1 MGVGGGSG
9 WLFQPLPVG
18 TSQRSLGGQSAMS
31 GGAEGASRSGSRR
44 QLAGQFNEAA
54 TAASSSTGGPSEQ
67 RAPDLGSRDADAI
80 DMHHAVGLSSQA
92 GSSVASL
99 SERRGSD
106 ALSQRSAARSS
117 APRRRS
123 SGFMPQ
129 WFFADLV
136 VT

>member
-18 TSQRSLGGQSAMS
+18 TSQRSLGGQSATTA
-31 GGAEGASRSGSRR
+31 GAEGASRSGSRR

-67 RAPDLGSRDADAI
+67 RAPDFGSRDADA